1 MSGGRTDGGR
11 TDGGRTDGG
20 RTDRGRTDGGRLS
33 TPLSALVGG
42 AEVVPLSGGY
52 SGETFLV
59 TGAGEQAVL
68 RLYAR
73 NPGRA
78 AVDHAL
84 LLRLRGLLPVP
95 RVLEASTV
103 PGGAGRPPFLLLEA
117 LPGDRLDLVLP
128 AADEALRHRLGEAVA
143 GVLTLLATE
152 RMPRPGLFVDERLD
166 PEPFPPGGDQLG
178 FLDAHL
184 DTPWFAGLDDAERD
198 GLRAVA
204 RQAGRLTA
212 TPARIAL
219 VHADFN
225 PKNLLVDPAT
235 GGVTGVLDWE
245 FAFAGAPLTDLG
257 NLLRF
262 ETDPVFAAAAA
273 GTYVDRAPDVPPN
286 WLAVAR
292 ALDLFSLIELSARDT
307 ATPVVDG
314 ARAVLLATA
323 RTGTLAAGRPDPL
336 P

>member
-1 MSGGRTDGGR
+1 MGVQ
-11 TDGGRTDGG
+11 
-20 RTDRGRTDGGRLS
+20 
-33 TPLSALVGG
+33 LSALVGG

-59 TGAGEQAVL
+59 TGTGEQAVL

-73 NPGRA
+73 RPERA
-78 AVDHAL
+78 AVDQAL
-84 LLRLRGLLPVP
+84 LDRLRGLLPVP
-95 RVLEASTV
+95 RVLEAVTV
-103 PGGAGRPPFLLLEA
+103 PAGTDRPPFLLLEA

-128 AADEALRHRLGEAVA
+128 AADEPLRRRLGEAVA

-152 RMPRPGLFVDERLD
+152 RMPRSGMFVDASLD
-166 PEPFPPGGDQLG
+166 PAPSPPDGGDQRAFLEARLG
-178 FLDAHL
+178 SG
-184 DTPWFAGLDDAERD
+184 WYAGLGAAERD

-204 RQAGRLTA
+204 RRAGAVTA
-212 TPARIAL
+212 TPTRIAL

-245 FAFAGAPLTDLG
+245 FAYAGAPLGDLG

-273 GTYVDRAPDVPPN
+273 GTYTERAPDVPPD
-286 WLAVAR
+286 WLEVAR
-292 ALDLFSLIELSARDT
+292 ALDLYALLDLAGRDAVNPVVAGARDL
-307 ATPVVDG
+307 
-314 ARAVLLATA
+314 LLATA
-323 RTGTLAAGRPDPL
+323 RTRTLAAGRPDPIA

>member
-1 MSGGRTDGGR
+1 VS
-11 TDGGRTDGG
+11 
-20 RTDRGRTDGGRLS
+20 
-33 TPLSALVGG
+33 LV
-42 AEVVPLSGGY
+42 AASFPWADVVPLSGGH

-59 TGAGEQAVL
+59 TTGGEQAVL

-73 NPGRA
+73 RPARA
-78 AVDHAL
+78 AVDQAL
-84 LLRLRGLLPVP
+84 LERVRGLLPVP
-95 RVLEASTV
+95 RVLEAVTV
-103 PGGAGRPPFLLLEA
+103 AGGPGRPPFLLLEA

-128 AADEALRHRLGEAVA
+128 AADPPLRRRLGEAVA
-143 GVLTLLATE
+143 GVLVLLATE
-152 RMPRPGLFVDERLD
+152 RMPRPGLFVDASLD
-166 PEPFPPGGDQLG
+166 PVPFPPDAGDQRDFLAARLG
-178 FLDAHL
+178 
-184 DTPWFAGLDDAERD
+184 TPWFAGLTGAERD

-204 RQAGRLTA
+204 RRASAITA

-245 FAFAGAPLTDLG
+245 FAYAGAPLGDLG

-273 GTYVDRAPDVPPN
+273 ATYTDRAPDVPPD
-286 WLAVAR
+286 WLEVAR
-292 ALDLFSLIELSARDT
+292 ALDLYALLDLAGRD
-307 ATPVVDG
+307 ATNPVVDA
-314 ARAVLLATA
+314 ARELLRATA
-323 RTGTLAAGRPDPL
+323 ATGTLAAGRPDPL

>member
-1 MSGGRTDGGR
+1 MDAQ
-11 TDGGRTDGG
+11 
-20 RTDRGRTDGGRLS
+20 
-33 TPLSALVGG
+33 LSALVGG

-73 NPGRA
+73 HPERA
-78 AVDHAL
+78 AVDQAL
-84 LLRLRGLLPVP
+84 LERLRGLLPVP
-95 RVLEASTV
+95 RVLEAVTV
-103 PGGAGRPPFLLLEA
+103 PAGTARPPFLLLEA

-128 AADEALRHRLGEAVA
+128 AADEPLRRRLGEAVA
-143 GVLTLLATE
+143 GALTLLATE
-152 RMPRPGLFVDERLD
+152 RMPRPGMFVDASLD
-166 PEPFPPGGDQLG
+166 PVPFPPDGGDQRHFLEARLG
-178 FLDAHL
+178 R
-184 DTPWFAGLDDAERD
+184 PWFATLTATERD

-204 RQAGRLTA
+204 RRASVVTSS
-212 TPARIAL
+212 PARIAL

-245 FAFAGAPLTDLG
+245 FAYAGAPLGDLG

-273 GTYVDRAPDVPPN
+273 GTYTDRAPDVPAD
-286 WLAVAR
+286 WLEVAR
-292 ALDLFSLIELSARDT
+292 ALDLYALLDLAARD
-307 ATPVVDG
+307 AANPVVTG
-314 ARAVLLATA
+314 ARDLLRATA
-323 RTGTLAAGRPDPL
+323 NSRTLAANRPDPL

>member
-1 MSGGRTDGGR
+1 MSAQ
-11 TDGGRTDGG
+11 
-20 RTDRGRTDGGRLS
+20 
-33 TPLSALVGG
+33 LSALVGG

-59 TGAGEQAVL
+59 TGSGDQAVL

-73 NPGRA
+73 HPERA
-78 AVDHAL
+78 AIDQAL
-84 LLRLRGLLPVP
+84 LQRLRGLLPVP
-95 RVLEASTV
+95 RVLEAVTV
-103 PGGAGRPPFLLLEA
+103 PAGADRPPFLLLEA

-128 AADEALRHRLGEAVA
+128 AADEALRRRLGEAVA

-152 RMPRPGLFVDERLD
+152 RMPRPGLFVDASLD
-166 PEPFPPGGDQLG
+166 PVPFPPDAGDQRDFLRARLG
-178 FLDAHL
+178 
-184 DTPWFAGLDDAERD
+184 TPWFAGLTDAERD

-204 RQAGRLTA
+204 RRASAVTA

-235 GGVTGVLDWE
+235 GGVTGVVDWE
-245 FAFAGAPLTDLG
+245 FAYAGAPLGDLG

-273 GTYVDRAPDVPPN
+273 GTYIDRAPDVPPD
-286 WLAVAR
+286 WLEVAR
-292 ALDLFSLIELSARDT
+292 ALDLYALLDLAGRPD
-307 ATPVVDG
+307 ANPVVTA
-314 ARAVLLATA
+314 ARELLRATA
-323 RTGTLAAGRPDPL
+323 ATRTLAAGRPDPL

>member
-1 MSGGRTDGGR
+1 MT
-11 TDGGRTDGG
+11 TH
-20 RTDRGRTDGGRLS
+20 
-33 TPLSALVGG
+33 LSALVGG

-59 TGAGEQAVL
+59 TGAGDQAVL

-73 NPGRA
+73 HPERA
-78 AVDHAL
+78 AVDQAL
-84 LLRLRGLLPVP
+84 LQRLRGLLPVP
-95 RVLEASTV
+95 RVLEAVTV
-103 PGGAGRPPFLLLEA
+103 PAGSGRPPFLLLEA

-128 AADEALRHRLGEAVA
+128 AADEALRRRLGEAVA

-152 RMPRPGLFVDERLD
+152 RMPRPGLFVDASLD
-166 PEPFPPGGDQLG
+166 PAPFPPDAGDQRDFLEARLG
-178 FLDAHL
+178 
-184 DTPWFAGLDDAERD
+184 TPWFTGLTAAERD

-204 RQAGRLTA
+204 RRASAVTA

-245 FAFAGAPLTDLG
+245 FAYAGAPLGDLG

-273 GTYVDRAPDVPPN
+273 ATYTDRAPDVPPD
-286 WLAVAR
+286 WLEVAR
-292 ALDLFSLIELSARDT
+292 ALDLYALLDLAGGDDANPVVGAARDLL
-307 ATPVVDG
+307 
-314 ARAVLLATA
+314 RASAGS
-323 RTGTLAAGRPDPL
+323 RTLAAGRPDPL

>member
-1 MSGGRTDGGR
+1 MGVQ
-11 TDGGRTDGG
+11 
-20 RTDRGRTDGGRLS
+20 LS
-33 TPLSALVGG
+33 ELVGG

-73 NPGRA
+73 RPERA
-78 AVDHAL
+78 AVDQAL
-84 LLRLRGLLPVP
+84 LDRLRGLLPVP
-95 RVLEASTV
+95 RVLEAVTV
-103 PGGAGRPPFLLLEA
+103 PAGTDRPPFLLLEA

-128 AADEALRHRLGEAVA
+128 AADEPLRRRLGEAVA
-143 GVLTLLATE
+143 GALTLLATE
-152 RMPRPGLFVDERLD
+152 RMPRPGMFVDASLD
-166 PEPFPPGGDQLG
+166 PVPFPPDGGDQRAFLEARLG
-178 FLDAHL
+178 SG
-184 DTPWFAGLDDAERD
+184 WYAGLGAAERD
-198 GLRAVA
+198 GLRTVA
-204 RQAGRLTA
+204 RRAGAVTA
-212 TPARIAL
+212 TPTRIAL

-245 FAFAGAPLTDLG
+245 FAYAGAPLGDLG

-273 GTYVDRAPDVPPN
+273 GTYTERAPDVPPD
-286 WLAVAR
+286 WLEVAR
-292 ALDLFSLIELSARDT
+292 ALDLYALLDLAGRDAVNPVVAGARDL
-307 ATPVVDG
+307 
-314 ARAVLLATA
+314 LLATA
-323 RTGTLAAGRPDPL
+323 RTRTLAAGRPDPIA

>member
-1 MSGGRTDGGR
+1 MNAQ
-11 TDGGRTDGG
+11 
-20 RTDRGRTDGGRLS
+20 
-33 TPLSALVGG
+33 LSALVGG

-73 NPGRA
+73 HPERA
-78 AVDHAL
+78 AVDQAL
-84 LLRLRGLLPVP
+84 LDRLRGLLPVP
-95 RVLEASTV
+95 RVLEAVTV
-103 PGGAGRPPFLLLEA
+103 PAGTGRPPFLLLEA

-128 AADEALRHRLGEAVA
+128 AADEPLRHRLGEAVA

-152 RMPRPGLFVDERLD
+152 RMPRPGQFVDASLD
-166 PEPFPPGGDQLG
+166 PAPFPPDAGDPLD
-178 FLDAHL
+178 FLAARRR
-184 DTPWFAGLDDAERD
+184 TPWFAGLTDAERD

-204 RQAGRLTA
+204 RRARTLTA
-212 TPARIAL
+212 TPARTAL

-245 FAFAGAPLTDLG
+245 FAYAGAPLGDLG

-262 ETDPVFAAAAA
+262 EADPVFAAAAA
-273 GTYVDRAPDVPPN
+273 GTYTDRAPDVPPD
-286 WLAVAR
+286 WLEVAR
-292 ALDLFSLIELSARDT
+292 ALDLYALIDLAARDA
-307 ATPVVDG
+307 ATPVVTA
-314 ARAVLLATA
+314 ARDLLLATA
-323 RTGTLAAGRPDPL
+323 RSRTLAAGRPNPL